1 MCHITCVWV
10 RRRAVEKPGQVSVDW
25 RRRLVCFPW
34 TPLSFLFTLSV
45 FTFNNEVGF
54 LNSFCLT
61 KQHKMMH
68 KAEILSLVVFNQLD
82 HKSYTFSFLYI
93 SIYLLLPLEFFIA
106 YIRSYSQTCFLFLR
120 FNLANEIISAS
131 RAALRNICRTK
142 TQNLPPQKNLGRW
155 CEGETLTR
163 SHAFHLFAI
172 GKPVTRLPLLFLRA
186 LQKENHC

>member
-1 MCHITCVWV
+1 MSYNVCVSKKKSC
-10 RRRAVEKPGQVSVDW
+10 RETRSGQC
-25 RRRLVCFPW
+25 RLETEACVFSLNPFVFSFY
-34 TPLSFLFTLSV
+34 PLCV

-142 TQNLPPQKNLGRW
+142 TQNLPPQKNLGR
-155 CEGETLTR
+155 
-163 SHAFHLFAI
+163 
-172 GKPVTRLPLLFLRA
+172 
-186 LQKENHC
+186 